1 VSKDDN
7 QYFIDGKRVD
17 RQTWLR
23 HRQESDRKLIHELR
37 TRNEELRRLQAK
49 RNELVHNVST
59 SGITALLE
67 SGKADPVAV
76 FTEWAKTEF
85 PAVVTQSYVDA
96 LTIFDER
103 KEKKENALPNRFKKA
118 FWYIVGSVVTVVLG
132 AIALYYIAL
141 AGFKI

>member
-1 VSKDDN
+1 MSKDDN
-7 QYFIDGKRVD
+7 QYFIDGKPVD

-23 HRQESDRKLIHELR
+23 HRQESDRKLIHELT

-59 SGITALLE
+59 SGITTIIE
-67 SGKADPVAV
+67 SGKADPVTV
-76 FTEWAKTEF
+76 FTEWAKTEL
-85 PAVVTQSYVDA
+85 PALVTQSYVDA

-103 KEKKENALPNRFKKA
+103 KEKKENALSNRFKKA
-118 FWYIVGSVVTVVLG
+118 FWYVVGSVVTVVLG